1 MRPALA
7 GTLRRKRSLAI
18 AFRVFVTTLLMLYS
32 VTAIYPL
39 LWMILNSLKT
49 QGEFILSTFALPTA
63 PHLESYGSIFAG
75 TDVYRALG
83 NSLFASL
90 VSVVFIVLLAFPI
103 SYLLARFTFRG
114 KEALRLYFVAGL
126 LVPTYGLLVPVFV
139 LFKNIGMLNNR
150 STILFPMIAFNLP
163 IAIFLFE
170 SYIQT
175 IPVEIEE
182 SVFIDGASLRH
193 RLWYVV
199 APISAPIL
207 ATVVIVDALSTWNE
221 FGFPLV
227 LLRGEQFRT
236 VPLWLNTFV
245 GEHTVSYPARWLQW
259 SWRPSRWW

>member
-1 MRPALA
+1 MREPHSTNPALRPALA

-103 SYLLARFTFRG
+103 SISSR
-114 KEALRLYFVAGL
+114 VS
-126 LVPTYGLLVPVFV
+126 
-139 LFKNIGMLNNR
+139 R
-150 STILFPMIAFNLP
+150 SEGRRPCAC
-163 IAIFLFE
+163 
-170 SYIQT
+170 
-175 IPVEIEE
+175 
-182 SVFIDGASLRH
+182 
-193 RLWYVV
+193 
-199 APISAPIL
+199 ISWQ
-207 ATVVIVDALSTWNE
+207 DSSS
-221 FGFPLV
+221 
-227 LLRGEQFRT
+227 Q
-236 VPLWLNTFV
+236 
-245 GEHTVSYPARWLQW
+245 HTVCWCRFS
-259 SWRPSRWW
+259 SCSRT